1 MPEDLD
7 EAAAPPGE
15 PAFLAYV
22 QREADVADVVRHVR
36 RIAELIGFSPVD
48 CCYLATAASELATN
62 LVIHAGG
69 GTFQIQA
76 DPLRQRL
83 EMITRD
89 TGPGIADIS
98 LALCDGFSTSGG
110 LGCGLP
116 GVQRLMDSL
125 EIHSTPGEG
134 TTVRAWKQR

>member
-1 MPEDLD
+1 MSDTSAKTLGPS
-7 EAAAPPGE
+7 
-15 PAFLAYV
+15 FVTYV

-36 RIAELIGFSPVD
+36 RAAENLGFNLVD
-48 CCYLATAASELATN
+48 CSYMATAASELATN

-69 GTFQIQA
+69 GTFEIHA
-76 DPLRQRL
+76 DPLLQRL

-89 TGPGIADIS
+89 TGPGIPDIA

-116 GVQRLMDSL
+116 GVQRLMDDL
-125 EIHSTPGEG
+125 LIDSTPGKG
-134 TTVRAWKQR
+134 TFIRTWKQA

>member
-1 MPEDLD
+1 MLENIDKV
-7 EAAAPPGE
+7 EPPSGE
-15 PAFLAYV
+15 SAFLAYV

-36 RIAELIGFSPVD
+36 RIAERIGFSAVD
-48 CCYLATAASELATN
+48 CSYLATAASELATN

-76 DPLRQRL
+76 DPLHQRL

-89 TGPGIADIS
+89 TGPGIPDIP

-125 EIHSTPGEG
+125 EILSTPTDG